1 MAWEAGKELSCVHAG
16 IQGSVVRCPGG
27 CANAQIW
34 QRQLSDGVAVA
45 FINLGSST
53 VDELCISPAELR
65 PFNADAVMV
74 CLSCAR

>member
-1 MAWEAGKELSCVHAG
+1 MAWKAGTELSCVHAG

-27 CANAQIW
+27 CAHAQIW

-45 FINLGSST
+45 FINLSSST
-53 VDELCISPAELR
+53 VDELCVSPAELQ

-74 CLSCAR
+74 RLSCA